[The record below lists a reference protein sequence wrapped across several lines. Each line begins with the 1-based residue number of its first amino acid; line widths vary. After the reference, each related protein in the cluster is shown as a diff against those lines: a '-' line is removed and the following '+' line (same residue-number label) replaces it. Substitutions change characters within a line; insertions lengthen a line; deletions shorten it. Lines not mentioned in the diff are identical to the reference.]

1 MVVWHEHNVP
11 KGCQFSAKS
20 LVHCSRSC
28 ETVTKHDRDQL
39 FRSFLELVRNH
50 SVWFCIN
57 CETFP
62 DEQQEVWHFPLCFQK
77 PFLGLSQA
85 SQEVLWIWHPPF
97 LDILFSSA
105 IIVYFSDSPC
115 RRRWFRSLY
124 ARLHGLFCRWRTNRS
139 HFYRKAQ
146 LYSL

>member
-62 DEQQEVWHFPLCFQK
+62 DEQQEVWHFPLCFLK
-77 PFLGLSQA
+77 PFLSLSQA
-85 SQEVLWIWHPPF
+85 SQEVLWIWQPPL
-97 LDILFSSA
+97 LDILFSRA
-105 IIVYFSDSPC
+105 FVH
-115 RRRWFRSLY
+115 WVKHANSL
-124 ARLHGLFCRWRTNRS
+124 GLCVLSMEFFVAACIWTSQFN
-139 HFYRKAQ
+139 F
-146 LYSL
+146 